1 MLIRKSSRWMA
12 SLALASATFWGVQS
26 AQANNVQA
34 ALEGSLL
41 KLNGDNLANAIT
53 LRQAAN
59 GDITV
64 SGRNGTKVNG
74 LVTVRFRNVALN
86 AVEME
91 MGGGNDDVLIDSL
104 QVANDLYANLGDGND
119 RFRSGTAPSSI
130 GNNLAV
136 EGGLGSDSVTL
147 TGWTIGSDLFIDGQ
161 TGVLNVQLSGLDIA
175 YALTVIGDRDRD
187 VLSVRNTTCG
197 DVASIESKE
206 GNDSITVSGFFGLG
220 LLINSDLGNDTVAL
234 SGVMTSE
241 DTSISTGGG
250 NDTVTMTDVTSMK
263 NISASLDQGADRLEV
278 TDVYAELDAV
288 FVGGSEVD
296 TFVDNGIFA
305 GVKLEIVEFEIRL

>member
-1 MLIRKSSRWMA
+1 MLFRRNFRWMA
-12 SLALASATFWGVQS
+12 SLAMASATIWGVQS

-34 ALEGSLL
+34 TLEGSLL

-59 GDITV
+59 GDITI

-74 LVTVRFRNVALN
+74 LVSVRFRNVALN

-91 MGGGNDDVLIDSL
+91 MGGGNDDVLIESL
-104 QVANDLYANLGDGND
+104 KVANDLYANLGDGND
-119 RFRSGTAPSSI
+119 RFRSGTVPSSV
-130 GNNLAV
+130 GNNLSV

-161 TGVLNVQLSGLDIA
+161 VGVLNVQLNDLDIA
-175 YALTVIGDRDRD
+175 FALTVIGDRDRD
-187 VLSVRNTTCG
+187 VLSVKNTTCG

-206 GNDSITVSGFFGLG
+206 GNDSITVSGYFGIG
-220 LLINSDLGNDTVAL
+220 LLINSDLGNDTVSLA
-234 SGVMTSE
+234 GVMTSE
-241 DTSISTGGG
+241 DIALSAGGG
-250 NDTVTMTDVTSMK
+250 NDTVNMTDVTSMK
-263 NISASLDQGADRLEV
+263 NVSASLDQGADRLEV
-278 TDVYAELDAV
+278 TDVYAEFDAV

-296 TFVDNGIFA
+296 TYVNNGVFA
-305 GVKLEIVEFEIRL
+305 GVKLEVVEFETRL